1 MRNECEH
8 SNFLQLYSSAQGGEV
23 QLLLDS
29 DASGPKWQSTTN
41 TSRPINVA
49 IILGYFNGRA
59 FIEEQLNSIFNQSL
73 KDHHVFVCDDQSAQP
88 FAIDE
93 LKLDDNKLSKL
104 SVVTNPQNL
113 GYVNNFLNTLKAVG
127 DKFDYYAFSDQDDIW
142 NEDKLRK
149 SVEALKAA
157 PVDTPAL
164 YCARTEIVDAS
175 ANRSLGF
182 SPVFGKPPS
191 FANALIQNIGGGN
204 TMVFNRSARD
214 LIINVVH
221 DTPVISHDWWSYQMV
236 TGAGGYVIYDPEPCL
251 KYRQHTHNLVGANT
265 RWCSRLSRIRK
276 LFRGGFRTWNDVNLR
291 ALADHAHLLTDENL
305 RILNDVIAAR
315 QSSLIKRLFL
325 FKRSGIHRQTFFS
338 NLGLILGILW
348 NKI

>member
-113 GYVNNFLNTLKAVG
+113 GYVNNFLNT
-127 DKFDYYAFSDQDDIW
+127 S
-142 NEDKLRK
+142 K
-149 SVEALKAA
+149 S
-157 PVDTPAL
+157 
-164 YCARTEIVDAS
+164 
-175 ANRSLGF
+175 
-182 SPVFGKPPS
+182 
-191 FANALIQNIGGGN
+191 
-204 TMVFNRSARD
+204 
-214 LIINVVH
+214 
-221 DTPVISHDWWSYQMV
+221 
-236 TGAGGYVIYDPEPCL
+236 
-251 KYRQHTHNLVGANT
+251 
-265 RWCSRLSRIRK
+265 
-276 LFRGGFRTWNDVNLR
+276 RGR
-291 ALADHAHLLTDENL
+291 
-305 RILNDVIAAR
+305 
-315 QSSLIKRLFL
+315 
-325 FKRSGIHRQTFFS
+325 
-338 NLGLILGILW
+338 
-348 NKI
+348 